1 MILVTG
7 ASGHLGRLVIDN
19 LIKRGTPAEQI
30 IAAVRSPE
38 KAQDLAAQGVS
49 VRKADYDNID
59 TLNAAMTDVKR
70 VVLVS
75 SSEVG
80 QRTAQHKN
88 IIQAAKDAAVE
99 LLAYTSIL
107 DADHS
112 PLQLAAEHVETE
124 QLLTASGVPY
134 VLLRNGWYSEN
145 YTENIDAALEH
156 GAVLGCAG
164 QGKYATAT
172 RANYAEAAAVVI
184 TRENQ
189 AGKVYELAGD
199 HAFTL
204 EEYAQALS
212 KISGKPVVY
221 QDLSEAEYV
230 KILVDAGVPEGF
242 ATILAD
248 ADTGAAKGGLFDDS
262 HSLSALIGHPTTPI
276 ADSIQAAL

>member
-80 QRTAQHKN
+80 QRTMQHKN

-112 PLQLAAEHVETE
+112 PLQLATEHVETE
-124 QLLTASGVPY
+124 QLLAASGVPY

-145 YTENIDAALEH
+145 YTENIDTALEH

-172 RANYAEAAAVVI
+172 RENYAEAAAVVI

-230 KILVDAGVPEGF
+230 KILVDAGLPEGF

-262 HSLSALIGHPTTPI
+262 HSLSALIGHPTKPI

>member
-124 QLLTASGVPY
+124 QLLAASGVPY

-145 YTENIDAALEH
+145 YTENIDAAFEH